1 MKIYF
6 KHSTQCPVSSRA
18 KMEMDHFLKSK
29 PQEIEYEFI
38 DVLADRTRSH
48 EIAGQFN
55 VEHESPQVIITGD
68 NGQVLWT
75 ASHRKVTEENVLAAI
90 RENS

>member
-6 KHSTQCPVSSRA
+6 KHSSQCPVSSRA
-18 KMEMDHFLKSK
+18 KMEMDNFLKSK
-29 PQEIEYEFI
+29 PGDIEYEFI
-38 DVLADRTRSH
+38 DVLDNRSRSK
-48 EIAGQFN
+48 EIVEQLG

-75 ASHRKVTEENVLAAI
+75 ASHRRVTENNLLEAL